1 MNEASAPGLLYI
13 ASQTVA
19 SLLPD
24 IPTQIGL
31 VREAYVALASGRAQ
45 VPATPLIT
53 PRPGGFLHAMP
64 AYLADRDVVALK
76 WIGGYEQNPGHG
88 LAYLS
93 GLIVINDSE
102 TGFPVAIID
111 CGEITAARTAA
122 ASGLCIVEFATADW
136 KTAAIIGYGVQARAH
151 IAMLRSLN
159 PDVEIVVARKS
170 TGRTDG
176 EGVRFVPSPTQ
187 AAAGAD
193 IVITAIPLATKL
205 DQLITPGKLKDN
217 VLLLPIDY
225 DSSIDKACV
234 EQASLFL
241 VDDIP
246 GFEGARAAGRFSG
259 WPEPEGTVGGTVGQ
273 QLRADS
279 GRLVCCNLGVG
290 ALDAIF
296 ADVVHSRARVEG
308 AGEALAR

>member
-1 MNEASAPGLLYI
+1 MKGTAAPGLLYI

-53 PRPGGFLHAMP
+53 PRPDGFLHAMP

-122 ASGLCIVEFATADW
+122 ASGLCIVEFASTDW

-151 IAMLRSLN
+151 IAMLRNLN
-159 PDVEIVVARKS
+159 PEVEIVVSRKS
-170 TGRTDG
+170 IGRTDD
-176 EGVRFVPSPTQ
+176 EGVRFVPNPTE

-205 DQLITPGKLKDN
+205 DQLITPGRLKDN

-234 EQASLFL
+234 ERASLFL

-246 GFEGARAAGRFSG
+246 GFEGARSAGRFSG
-259 WPEPEGTVGGTVGQ
+259 WPKPEGTVGGTVGQ
-273 QLRADS
+273 QLRAGS
-279 GRLVCCNLGVG
+279 GTVVCCNLGVG

-296 ADVVHSRARVEG
+296 ADVVHARARAEG
-308 AGEALAR
+308 VGEMLAR